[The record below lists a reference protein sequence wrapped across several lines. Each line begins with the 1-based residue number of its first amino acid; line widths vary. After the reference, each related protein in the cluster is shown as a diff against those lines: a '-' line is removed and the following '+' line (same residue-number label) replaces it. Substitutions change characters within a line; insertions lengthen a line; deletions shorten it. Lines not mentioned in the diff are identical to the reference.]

1 MSAALSDRI
10 EAHVWR
16 IAFVVIV
23 GSIMSRVLTT
33 LLEQ

>member
-1 MSAALSDRI
+1 MSGVSDRI

-16 IAFVVIV
+16 IAFA
-23 GSIMSRVLTT
+23 GSIMSRVLAT